1 MPGSKKLLKSIS
13 SARNSNICSKCKA
26 IFREAEEQSNIWL
39 PAQCPQNHL
48 SGDPGSLIYDCL
60 MRSAGQN
67 NQILRNTKTLLPV
80 FIVSCV

>member
-13 SARNSNICSKCKA
+13 SARNSNIVNVKRFSEKQRSKA
-26 IFREAEEQSNIWL
+26 TFGY
-39 PAQCPQNHL
+39 QCPQNHL

>member
-1 MPGSKKLLKSIS
+1 MPGSKKLPKSIS
-13 SARNSNICSKCKA
+13 SARNSIIYVVNVKRFSEKQRSKA
-26 IFREAEEQSNIWL
+26 TFGY
-39 PAQCPQNHL
+39 QCPQNHL